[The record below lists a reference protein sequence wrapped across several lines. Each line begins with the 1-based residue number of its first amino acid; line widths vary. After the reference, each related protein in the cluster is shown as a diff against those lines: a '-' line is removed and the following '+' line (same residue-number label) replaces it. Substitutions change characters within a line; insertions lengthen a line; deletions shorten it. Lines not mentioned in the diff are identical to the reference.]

1 MAYIPGDNTDNELTG
16 TNLNDA
22 IKGFGG
28 ADRLFGLEGG
38 DTLDGGGGDDEMS
51 GGIGNDTYYVDGSG
65 DTVTEQASEGT
76 DTIRAKVDYIL
87 PDEVEKLVL
96 VSSLGLGGSGNEA
109 ANYIYGSE
117 GNDIILGLGG
127 NDHLYGR
134 TGDDDLAGGEGN
146 DLIDGGS
153 GTNSLA
159 GGAGNDTYVISDAL
173 LDTVIEDVAGGY
185 DTVRTTADGYVLADN
200 VEGLILLGSVF
211 EGTGN
216 GLDNAIAGNA
226 DDNDLYGAGGAD
238 RITGK
243 GGEDFLFGEDGNDT
257 LFGNDNDDMLDGGI
271 GDDRLDGGAGHD
283 LLIGGEG
290 IDQLRGG
297 DGDDDFLFDN
307 DTSIGDVFDG
317 GTGTDALA
325 IGINGEENTTFD
337 LRGGRFNSI
346 DLVAVDGIGNTV
358 LLGGRLVGT
367 ADFDGD
373 ATPGQLAVFVSP
385 VAEDTTID
393 ASAVGPG
400 RGEIGVL
407 VFGPGKVT
415 LTGTANDDFAAF
427 GDGNDVAYGGAGDD
441 ELGGNTGND
450 ELHGGDGGDDLYGGD
465 GDDVVFGDAGNDYFA
480 FVSGDVG
487 HDIIQDFASGDLID
501 ASGLGYT
508 GIADFASIVE
518 AGGDTVITIDLDTTI
533 TVAGVIGLTDSDFLF
548 A

>member
-1 MAYIPGDNTDNELTG
+1 MAYIPGDNADNELTG
-16 TNLNDA
+16 TNLTDT

-38 DTLDGGGGDDEMS
+38 DTLDGGSGADEMS
-51 GGIGNDTYYVDGSG
+51 GGDGNDIYFVDSIG
-65 DTVTEQASEGT
+65 DIVTEQSGEGT
-76 DTIRAKVDYIL
+76 DTIRVKADYTL
-87 PDEVEKLVL
+87 PDNIEKLVL
-96 VSSLGLGGSGNEA
+96 VSSLGLTGSGNDA
-109 ANYIYGSE
+109 ANYIYGSN
-117 GNDIILGLGG
+117 GGDKIFGLGG
-127 NDHLYGR
+127 DDRLYGR
-134 TGDDDLAGGEGN
+134 AGDDDIDGGEGN

-159 GGAGNDTYVISDAL
+159 GGAGDDTYVVSDAV
-173 LDTVIEDVAGGY
+173 LDTVIEDAAGGY
-185 DTVRTTADGYVLADN
+185 DTVRTMAEGYVLAEN
-200 VEGLILLGSVF
+200 VERLILLGSVF

-216 GLDNAIAGNA
+216 GLDNVIAGNA

-257 LFGNDNDDMLDGGI
+257 LFGNDDDDMLDGGI
-271 GDDRLDGGAGHD
+271 GDDRLDGGGGHD

-290 IDQLRGG
+290 IDRMRGG

-317 GTGTDALA
+317 GAGIDALA
-325 IGINGEENTTFD
+325 VGINGEENTTFD
-337 LRGGRFNSI
+337 LRSGRFTSI

-373 ATPGQLAVFVSP
+373 TTPGQLAIFTSP

-393 ASAVGPG
+393 ASAVGLG
-400 RGEIGVL
+400 AGQIAV
-407 VFGPGKVT
+407 VAFGPGKIT
-415 LTGTANDDFAAF
+415 LTGTANDDFATF
-427 GDGNDVAYGGAGDD
+427 GDGNDVAYGGAGSDA
-441 ELGGNTGND
+441 LGGYGGND
-450 ELHGGDGGDDLYGGD
+450 ELHGGDGDDDLYGGD
-465 GDDVVFGDAGNDYFA
+465 GDDVVSGDAGNDYFT

-508 GIADFASIVE
+508 GLADFASIVE
-518 AGGDTVITIDLDTTI
+518 ADGSTVITIDIDTTI
-533 TVAGVIGLTDSDFLF
+533 TVAGVTGLTDSDFLF

>member
-16 TNLNDA
+16 TNLTDT

-38 DTLDGGGGDDEMS
+38 DTLDGGRGIDQMS
-51 GGIGNDTYYVDGSG
+51 GGLGNDTYYVDSTG
-65 DTVTEQASEGT
+65 DIVTELAGEGT
-76 DTIRAKVDYIL
+76 DTIRARIDYTL

-96 VSSLGLGGSGNEA
+96 VNSLGLGGSGNEA
-109 ANYIYGSE
+109 ANYIYGSS
-117 GNDIILGLGG
+117 GGDKIFGLGG
-127 NDHLYGR
+127 NDRLYGR
-134 TGDDDLAGGEGN
+134 AGDDTIDGGEGN

-153 GTNSLA
+153 GTNKLT
-159 GGAGNDTYVISDAL
+159 GGAGDDTYVVSDAL
-173 LDTVIEDVAGGY
+173 LDTVIEDAAGGY
-185 DTVRTTADGYVLADN
+185 DTVRTTAESYVLADN
-200 VEGLILLGSVF
+200 VERLILLGSVF

-257 LFGNDNDDMLDGGI
+257 LFGNDDDDMLDGGI

-290 IDQLRGG
+290 TDRMRGG
-297 DGDDDFLFDN
+297 AGDDDFYFDN
-307 DTSIGDVFDG
+307 ATSIGDVFDG

-325 IGINGEENTTFD
+325 LGINGEENTTFD
-337 LRGGRFNSI
+337 LSGGRFTSI

-358 LLGGRLVGT
+358 LLGGRLVAT

-373 ATPGQLAVFVSP
+373 TTPGQLAVLVSP

-393 ASAVGPG
+393 ASAVGSG
-400 RGEIGVL
+400 GGQIGV
-407 VFGPGKVT
+407 VAFGPGKIT
-415 LTGTANDDFAAF
+415 LTGSANDDFASF
-427 GDGNDVAYGGAGDD
+427 GDGNDLAYGGAGSDA
-441 ELGGNTGND
+441 LGGYAGND
-450 ELHGGDGGDDLYGGD
+450 ELHGGDGDDDLYGGD
-465 GDDVVFGDAGNDYFA
+465 GDDVVSGDAGNDYFA

-501 ASGLGYT
+501 VEGLGYT
-508 GIADFASIVE
+508 STADFASIVE
-518 AGGDTVITIDLDTTI
+518 ADGNTVITIDVDTTI
-533 TVAGVIGLTDSDFLF
+533 TVAGVTGLTDSDFLF